1 MTEPTENSEA
11 NKEASEDLSQQLK
24 PEYEEL
30 HQITA
35 NSGPRPVSFLA
46 LGFYNFA
53 FILLTLHGPYMFL
66 YMLPN
71 LVMTSQGLDYDMGGI
86 FPHVGASMAVLG
98 LQGFITFVITSI
110 VCFTRLFYRRL
121 DAFVISFMS
130 ICGLQ
135 VLVYLHIYVS
145 GNTDPVILKAFGPF
159 SISWVLLAIFV
170 VASITSIKMRHRNQG
185 SEKTSR

>member
-1 MTEPTENSEA
+1 MTEPNESIEA
-11 NKEASEDLSQQLK
+11 KKEASEDLSQQLK
-24 PEYEEL
+24 PKDEEL
-30 HQITA
+30 QQIAA
-35 NSGPRPVSFLA
+35 NSRPKPFSFLA

-86 FPHVGASMAVLG
+86 FPHVGASIAVLG
-98 LQGFITFVITSI
+98 LQGFIAFLITSI

-121 DAFVISFMS
+121 DAFVISFIS

-135 VLVYLHIYVS
+135 ILVYLHLYVS

-170 VASITSIKMRHRNQG
+170 VASITHIKMRRRNQG
-185 SEKTSR
+185 SERTS